1 MFLFVLPVLA
11 VLIPT
16 GAGAAGA
23 PVLGFSGDSGDYGT
37 VVSGTTPSPSQTFKL
52 TNNGGVA
59 TGSLKVSI
67 GLPGDDAAAFRKTG
81 DSCSATS
88 LGPKK
93 FCSITV
99 EYTPTGAGAHDDATL
114 TVMSKKPDASKSLAL
129 KGQGKPANRAPQ
141 AGPNSYI
148 TDQDTTL
155 TLPAPGVLIDDTDP
169 DGDVLSVATVRGS
182 AANVGLQ
189 VTLPSGAL
197 LTMNVDGSFS
207 YDPNGAFDYLPS
219 GMTATD
225 SATYTATDGLLES
238 NLQNL
243 IVRVQGRND
252 APVAVNDSV
261 TTDEDT
267 PLNSTSVLAN
277 DIDPD
282 AGAVLSVAQVNGSAG
297 NVGTQIT
304 LASGALLTVNANGT
318 SSYNPNGAF
327 ELLHG
332 GQQALDSFTYAA
344 TDGQGGLAT
353 ATVNVTVAGVNDA
366 PVAVNDSYNVVAGE
380 TLTVPAPGVLA
391 NDTDAEHDPLNVLF
405 KLGSNPHGVLS
416 LNPDGSFDYTPDAGF
431 NGTDTF
437 FYTADDGH
445 FGQSNTGTITINV
458 TAPPI
463 NRAPV
468 AVDDN
473 YNVGAGNT
481 LTVPASLGVLAND
494 TDVDGD
500 ALDVKFMLPQ
510 NGTLKPSAG
519 GSFEYTPDA
528 GFTGIDSF
536 TYSIRD
542 PGGLESSA
550 TVRINVTA
558 AFYKV
563 SFNLSGG
570 GEMSFATLSN
580 LASGEHENCRGV
592 TSLPTC
598 STSLASLSPARVDL
612 VSGDNRLG
620 IEGRPFHYTC
630 PGGSPQPAEL
640 FQARPGDNINYTG
653 SCETESLSGDFAVIA
668 SFDLH

>member
-1 MFLFVLPVLA
+1 MLLYVLPVLA
-11 VLIPT
+11 LLIPM
-16 GAGAAGA
+16 GAGAAGV

-37 VVSGTTPSPSQTFKL
+37 VVPGTTPSPSQTFKL

-67 GLPGDDAAAFRKTG
+67 GAPGDDAAAFRTTG

-114 TVMSKKPDASKSLAL
+114 TVMSKKPAASKSLAL
-129 KGQGKPANRAPQ
+129 TGQGKPANRAPV
-141 AGPNSYI
+141 AGPNSYV
-148 TDQDTTL
+148 TDQNSTL

-182 AANVGLQ
+182 AANVGAQ

-225 SATYTATDGLLES
+225 NATYTATDGLLES

-243 IVRVQGRND
+243 IVTVQGRND

-267 PLNSTSVLAN
+267 PLNSSSVLAN

-282 AGAVLSVAQVNGSAG
+282 AGAVLSVAQVNGSVG

-391 NDTDAEHDPLNVLF
+391 NDTDAEHDPLAALF
-405 KLGSNPHGVLS
+405 KFGSDPHGVFS
-416 LNPDGSFDYTPDAGF
+416 LNLDGSFDYTPDAGF
-431 NGTDTF
+431 TGTDTF

-445 FGQSNTGTITINV
+445 FGLSNTGTITINV
-458 TAPPI
+458 TAPI
-463 NRAPV
+463 NHAPV

-500 ALDVKFMLPQ
+500 AWDVKFMFPQ
-510 NGTLKPSAG
+510 HGTLKPSAD

-542 PGGLESSA
+542 PGGLESFA
-550 TVRINVTA
+550 TVRINVMA
-558 AFYKV
+558 AVYKV

-570 GEMSFATLSN
+570 GEMSFATLSD
-580 LASGEHENCRGV
+580 LADAHEDCRGV
-592 TSLPTC
+592 SSLPTC
-598 STSLASLSPARVDL
+598 STFLASGSPARVDL

-640 FQARPGDNINYTG
+640 FQASPGANINYTG
-653 SCETESLSGDFAVIA
+653 RCETEFLSGDFAVIA